1 MKFSI
6 LIPAYNE
13 EKSISTCLDSLLSVT
28 YPDKEIIVIDDASS
42 DHTVKEVETFASRG
56 VILVKREKN
65 GGRAAALNSGLS
77 RATGEIV
84 VTTDADTGVSPHW
97 LTLFERHFADE
108 EVIAVGGA
116 YKAQNKGN
124 PLANATSVLDQIL
137 NGTFRKT
144 FIPNKVSGVNSA
156 IRRDTL
162 LDLGGFNESAWWS
175 EDSEL
180 GWKLDKTGKVIYD
193 PENVVYTQ
201 YPDTWEGIW
210 RRKFYWGYAMGLKFR
225 QHMPFRLKLWIRPT
239 VFMALFVSLVVFLA
253 TIPCGMRVYFVP
265 GLFFGTLL
273 SALTLVYVPIGAIVM
288 IRTGDTGL
296 AKTLPLLAILP
307 IFREFAYVYGMF
319 LGYCKGKPSALKP
332 SWKRKQGKKKL

>member
-1 MKFSI
+1 MKFSV

-13 EKSISTCLDSLLSVT
+13 ETSISTCLDSLLSVH
-28 YPDKEIIVIDDASS
+28 YSNKEIIVIDDASA
-42 DHTVKEVETFASRG
+42 DNTVKEVERFAGRG

-65 GGRAAALNSGLS
+65 GGRAAALNSGLL
-77 RATGEIV
+77 RATGDII
-84 VTTDADTGVSPHW
+84 VTTDADTIVSSNW
-97 LTLFERHFADE
+97 LELFQHHFADE
-108 EVIAVGGA
+108 KVVAVGGA
-116 YKAQNKGN
+116 YRAQNNDN
-124 PLANATSVLDQIL
+124 PLVNATSVLDQIL
-137 NGTFRKT
+137 NGTFRKS

-156 IRRDTL
+156 IRKKIL
-162 LDLGGFNESAWWS
+162 LDLGGFNEDAWWS

-180 GWKLDKTGKVIYD
+180 GWKLDKAGKVIYD

-210 RRKFYWGYAMGLKFR
+210 KRKFYWGYAMGLKFR
-225 QHMPFRLKLWIRPT
+225 QHMPFRLKLWIRPA

-307 IFREFAYVYGMF
+307 IVREFAYVYGMF
-319 LGYCKGKPSALKP
+319 LGYCKGKSSSLKP
-332 SWKRKQGKKKL
+332 SWKRKQGNEKL